1 MTPSEDTAEE
11 SIFEEALSLASHA
24 EREEF
29 LSKAC
34 DGRPELLISVKSLLA
49 AYSDGEIL
57 ERTLLPVAVTKSLHT
72 ADLSGIKIGPYLLRQ
87 LIGHGGMG
95 AVYLAEQ
102 QQPIQRKVALKI
114 VRPERCSH
122 DALRRFQVEQQ
133 SLARLDHPHIAQVL
147 DASVTNSGISYFAM
161 ELVDGLPILACCE
174 KHSLSIP
181 DRLRLMVQCCQA
193 IQHAHQRSI
202 IHRDIKP
209 SNVLVTLHEG
219 SWFVKVIDF
228 GIAKAFSE
236 TESDDLNS
244 TSNTATQF
252 GVFLGTPLYMS
263 PEQASMGS
271 VAIDPR
277 ADIYSLGALF
287 YSVLTGLPPYD
298 PGRFRTLRLDEV
310 RLIISDEDPVLPSA
324 RVRHK
329 ISSSDSTST
338 DVSENR
344 RLALQLSGDLDCV
357 VMKAMQKDRD
367 QRYQTVAELIED
379 LQRVLDHRPV
389 KARAPTLIYRL
400 TRFARRNRRALV
412 NIGIAAACLS
422 VALAVAIIQS
432 RRVSL
437 AEQRTLAERSQK
449 DRAENEKTQSQ
460 YAADLRLAL
469 SATLSNDPGAAN
481 TILNKYVPAEG
492 ATDQRS
498 FDWYFLAGRNTVNTS
513 ELLKAEKSLY
523 YLCRINQGSLIACCG
538 AEGIVR
544 ILDETTGTLLHTI
557 DAGQGEVNGLASS
570 PDGSTLASAGDDGT
584 IALWDVA
591 TGVAKARFRAHQKQA
606 FQVAWSPDGQRLATC
621 GNEQNV
627 RIWSATDLKEICVI
641 PSAERDLE
649 CLAVSVNGDL
659 AFGTEG
665 GFVILTKM
673 PGESGQQ
680 SGIQTFSDGS
690 NEHCGAVAFS
700 PDGRYLAAGRK
711 DGRVVLRA
719 IGPSVWT
726 QPRELLFHDSVSS
739 LSFSPA
745 GDWLAAGIHDGSVSL
760 VELTDL
766 QHEGYRLTLREGI
779 TDLAGNLLDG
789 DGDGTAGGNLPIE
802 WIDAADRSPFNAPD
816 GVPDEDGRPLRL
828 LRCDPLPANGLLPPG
843 TKTVTLEFSE
853 AVANAD
859 KLDLYQFRIAGDSN
873 MPTDDVSFHPTD
885 VQVRNAIVTLSVP
898 EVPGHPDVKKNS

>member
-1 MTPSEDTAEE
+1 MGPQKRGQEPIAKWPEGCCALLVPDPFSE
-11 SIFEEALSLASHA
+11 IFEEALSLASHA
-24 EREEF
+24 DREEF

-57 ERTLLPVAVTKSLHT
+57 ERTLLPVAVTQSLHT
-72 ADLSGIKIGPYLLRQ
+72 ADMSGIKIGPYLLRQ

-114 VRPERCSH
+114 VRPERSSH

-133 SLARLDHPHIAQVL
+133 SLARLEHPHIAQVL

-298 PGRFRTLRLDEV
+298 PGRFRNLRLDEV

-367 QRYQTVAELIED
+367 QRYQTV
-379 LQRVLDHRPV
+379 
-389 KARAPTLIYRL
+389 
-400 TRFARRNRRALV
+400 
-412 NIGIAAACLS
+412 G
-422 VALAVAIIQS
+422 
-432 RRVSL
+432 
-437 AEQRTLAERSQK
+437 RT
-449 DRAENEKTQSQ
+449 
-460 YAADLRLAL
+460 Y
-469 SATLSNDPGAAN
+469 
-481 TILNKYVPAEG
+481 
-492 ATDQRS
+492 
-498 FDWYFLAGRNTVNTS
+498 
-513 ELLKAEKSLY
+513 
-523 YLCRINQGSLIACCG
+523 
-538 AEGIVR
+538 
-544 ILDETTGTLLHTI
+544 
-557 DAGQGEVNGLASS
+557 
-570 PDGSTLASAGDDGT
+570 
-584 IALWDVA
+584 
-591 TGVAKARFRAHQKQA
+591 
-606 FQVAWSPDGQRLATC
+606 
-621 GNEQNV
+621 
-627 RIWSATDLKEICVI
+627 
-641 PSAERDLE
+641 
-649 CLAVSVNGDL
+649 
-659 AFGTEG
+659 
-665 GFVILTKM
+665 
-673 PGESGQQ
+673 
-680 SGIQTFSDGS
+680 
-690 NEHCGAVAFS
+690 
-700 PDGRYLAAGRK
+700 
-711 DGRVVLRA
+711 
-719 IGPSVWT
+719 
-726 QPRELLFHDSVSS
+726 
-739 LSFSPA
+739 
-745 GDWLAAGIHDGSVSL
+745 
-760 VELTDL
+760 
-766 QHEGYRLTLREGI
+766 
-779 TDLAGNLLDG
+779 
-789 DGDGTAGGNLPIE
+789 
-802 WIDAADRSPFNAPD
+802 
-816 GVPDEDGRPLRL
+816 
-828 LRCDPLPANGLLPPG
+828 
-843 TKTVTLEFSE
+843 
-853 AVANAD
+853 
-859 KLDLYQFRIAGDSN
+859 
-873 MPTDDVSFHPTD
+873 
-885 VQVRNAIVTLSVP
+885 
-898 EVPGHPDVKKNS
+898 